1 MRQRLAIL
9 CPGQGAQHPQL
20 FDLANSDARV
30 ASLLAQW
37 PVAAACGVS
46 LSAALGDPALL
57 YANRIAQPLIVASA
71 LAVWEAIK
79 SSVPAPALVAG
90 YSIGELSAYG
100 IAGALPAGELI
111 GLAAT
116 RARAMDACTHPSARQ
131 SLLAVSGLTAP
142 AVHALLEQHR
152 LAIAIQNGGD
162 SLIVGGMRDDLLAAE
177 AGLQQLGAQ
186 LTPIQVEVASHT
198 GLMQDAVEPFRAA
211 LQQSQFAPFKM
222 PVLAGIS
229 ADPVSDK
236 EAAVSLLSRQIAETI
251 RWDQCMDA
259 VAEAG
264 ITVALELGPG
274 GALSR
279 MLRARHPGIEC
290 RSVVDFRSLAGVVK
304 WLERQCH

>member
-20 FDLANSDARV
+20 FDLANSDPRV
-30 ASLLAQW
+30 ATLLAQW

-46 LSAALGDPALL
+46 LADALTDPALL
-57 YANRIAQPLIVASA
+57 YANRVAQPLIVAST
-71 LAVWEAIK
+71 LAMWETLQSRI
-79 SSVPAPALVAG
+79 PAPTLVAG

-100 IAGALPAGELI
+100 IAGALPAEELI
-111 GLAAT
+111 ALAAM
-116 RARAMDACTHPSARQ
+116 RARAMDACTDPSVRQ
-131 SLLAVSGLTAP
+131 TLLAVSGLTAP
-142 AVHALLEQHR
+142 AVQALLEQHH
-152 LAIAIQNGGD
+152 LAIAIQNGDD
-162 SLIVGGMRDDLLAAE
+162 SLIVGGMHDDLCAAE
-177 AGLQQLGAQ
+177 LRLQQLGAQ

-198 GLMQDAVEPFRAA
+198 RLMQDAVVPFRTA
-211 LQQSQFAPFKM
+211 LQQCQFAPFKM

-236 EAAVSLLSRQIAETI
+236 EAAVSLLARQIAETI
-251 RWDQCMDA
+251 RWDRCMDA
-259 VAEAG
+259 CAEAG

-290 RSVVDFRSLAGVVK
+290 RSVVDFRTLAGIVK
-304 WLERQCH
+304 WLERQCN

>member
-37 PVAAACGVS
+37 PLAAACGVS
-46 LSAALGDPALL
+46 LSTALSDPALL

-79 SSVPAPALVAG
+79 SSIPAPTLVAG

-100 IAGALPAGELI
+100 IAGALPADTLI
-111 GLAAT
+111 GLAAL
-116 RARAMDACTHPSARQ
+116 RARAMDACTDPSARQ

-152 LAIAIQNGGD
+152 LAIAIQNGDD
-162 SLIVGGMRDDLLAAE
+162 SLIVGGLSDDLRAAE
-177 AGLQQLGAQ
+177 TGLQQLGAQ

-198 GLMQDAVEPFRAA
+198 RLMRDAVAPFSEA
-211 LQQSQFAPFKM
+211 LQQCQFAPFKM

-229 ADPVSDK
+229 AVPVSNK
-236 EAAVSLLSRQIAETI
+236 ESAVSLLSRQIAETI
-251 RWDQCMDA
+251 RWDHCMDA

-279 MLRARHPGIEC
+279 MLRARHPAIEC
-290 RSVVDFRSLAGVVK
+290 RSVVDFRTLAGIVK
-304 WLERQCH
+304 WLERQFD

>member
-37 PVAAACGVS
+37 PLAAACGVS
-46 LSAALGDPALL
+46 LSTALSDPALL

-79 SSVPAPALVAG
+79 SSIPAPTLVAG

-100 IAGALPAGELI
+100 IAGALPADTLI
-111 GLAAT
+111 GLAAL
-116 RARAMDACTHPSARQ
+116 RARAMDACTDPSARQ

-152 LAIAIQNGGD
+152 LAIAIQNGDD
-162 SLIVGGMRDDLLAAE
+162 SLIVGGLSDDLRAAE
-177 AGLQQLGAQ
+177 TGLQQLGAQ

-198 GLMQDAVEPFRAA
+198 RLMRDAVAPFSEA
-211 LQQSQFAPFKM
+211 LQQCQFAPFKM

-229 ADPVSDK
+229 AVPVSNK
-236 EAAVSLLSRQIAETI
+236 ESAVSLLSRQIAETI
-251 RWDQCMDA
+251 RWDHCMDA

-279 MLRARHPGIEC
+279 MLRARHPAIEC
-290 RSVVDFRSLAGVVK
+290 RSVVDFRTLAGIVK
-304 WLERQCH
+304 WLERQCN

>member
-9 CPGQGAQHPQL
+9 CPGQGAQHSQL
-20 FDLANSDARV
+20 FDLANTDPRV

-37 PVAAACGVS
+37 PVATACGVP
-46 LSAALGDPALL
+46 LADALTDPALL
-57 YANRIAQPLIVASA
+57 YANRIAQPLIVAST
-71 LAVWEAIK
+71 LAMWEALQSRIP
-79 SSVPAPALVAG
+79 VPTLVAG

-100 IAGALPAGELI
+100 IAGALPAEELI
-111 GLAAT
+111 ALAAT
-116 RARAMDACTHPSARQ
+116 RARAMDACTDPSVRQ

-142 AVHALLEQHR
+142 AVQALLEQHH
-152 LAIAIQNGGD
+152 LAIAIQNGDD
-162 SLIVGGMRDDLLAAE
+162 SLIVGGMHDDLRAAE
-177 AGLQQLGAQ
+177 MRLQQLGAQ

-198 GLMQDAVEPFRAA
+198 RLMQNAVVPFREA
-211 LQQSQFAPFKM
+211 LQQCQFAPFKM
-222 PVLAGIS
+222 PVLVGIS

-236 EAAVSLLSRQIAETI
+236 ATAVSLLSRQIAETI
-251 RWDQCMDA
+251 RWDLCMDA

-290 RSVVDFRSLAGVVK
+290 RSVVDFRSLAGIVT
-304 WLERQCH
+304 WLERQFD

>member
-9 CPGQGAQHPQL
+9 CPGQGAQNAQL

-37 PVAAACGVS
+37 PVEAACGVS
-46 LSAALGDPALL
+46 LPAALTDPALL
-57 YANRIAQPLIVASA
+57 FANRIAQPLIVASA
-71 LAVWEAIK
+71 LAVWEALK

-100 IAGALPAGELI
+100 IAGALPAAELI
-111 GLAAT
+111 TLAAT
-116 RARAMDACTHPSARQ
+116 RARAMDACTQSSDRQ
-131 SLLAVSGLTAP
+131 SLLAVSGLTAS
-142 AVHALLEQHR
+142 AVQALLEQHW
-152 LAIAIQNGGD
+152 LAIAIQNGD
-162 SLIVGGMRDDLLAAE
+162 DNLIIGGLSDDLHAAE
-177 AGLQQLGAQ
+177 IGLQQLGAQ

-198 GLMQDAVEPFRAA
+198 VLMQDAVAPFREA
-211 LQQSQFAPFKM
+211 LRQSTFASFTM

-229 ADPVSDK
+229 AVQVSDK
-236 EAAVSLLSRQIAETI
+236 EAAVSHLSRQIAETI
-251 RWDQCMDA
+251 RWDHCMDA
-259 VAEAG
+259 CAEAG

-279 MLRARHPGIEC
+279 MLRARHPSIEC
-290 RSVVDFRSLAGVVK
+290 RSVVDFRTLAGIVK